1 MWKLSIEDDQANQTM
16 VDLVRDEYSVGRDV
30 ANTVRL
36 TERNISRKHAT
47 IRQINS
53 GWVVKD
59 SSSYN
64 GCFINGAR
72 VSGEQ
77 PLGHGDLLQL
87 GDYRLELIDD
97 TVVARPD
104 PDSKTATLPGRQ
116 SQTIRDL
123 PNRLVMI
130 LGPIVG
136 ASFPLL
142 DKRIVIGRGEDC
154 DLPVNDTSVSRV
166 HAEVHAIDGGKYEVV
181 DRDSSNGVRVNGVEL
196 KRSLLDAGDV
206 IELGD
211 VQLKFV
217 PAGQIYHAQDPPTAS
232 PRRHSLEPGVG
243 DRPTPPRTRSRSL
256 VIVAAVAVLAVVA
269 AIALRRTDNPLA
281 AGTPE
286 VNPAAR
292 ALDEAR
298 DLLAKGD
305 VEGALRKS
313 QEVPE
318 DSNLR
323 ESTVFKEIQTRWADG
338 VFEQASKEQDR
349 TRKRSLLDLI
359 AKSPDVGSMQRKRAA
374 NEITALD
381 SDSVG
386 IEQLPSADK
395 RPKTPDAP
403 APPAAPA
410 APAAPA
416 RPVAAAAPP
425 RENPTLAPPPPSAA
439 PKKKNEVK
447 GGLVRD
453 TPF

>member
-16 VDLVRDEYSVGRDV
+16 VDLVRDEYSIGRDV

-36 TERNISRKHAT
+36 TERNISRKHAM
-47 IRQINS
+47 IRQSGS

-59 SSSYN
+59 ASSYN
-64 GCFINGAR
+64 GCFVNGAR

-87 GDYRLELIDD
+87 GDYRLELVDD

-142 DKRIVIGRGEDC
+142 DKRVVIGRGEDC

-196 KRSLLDAGDV
+196 KRAILDAGDV

-217 PAGQIYHAQDPPTAS
+217 PAGQVYHAQEPLAAS

-243 DRPTPPRTRSRSL
+243 DKQAPPKARSRSL
-256 VIVAAVAVLAVVA
+256 VVVAAIAVLAVVA
-269 AIALRRTDNPLA
+269 AIALRRTEDPAA
-281 AGTPE
+281 AGAPE

-292 ALDEAR
+292 ALDEAK

-313 QEVPE
+313 QEIPE

-323 ESTVFKEIQTRWADG
+323 ESTVFKEVQTRWADG
-338 VFEQASKEQDR
+338 VFEQASKELDR

-386 IEQLPSADK
+386 IEELPSAEK
-395 RPKTPDAP
+395 KPKAPDAP
-403 APPAAPA
+403 PTTPP
-410 APAAPA
+410 
-416 RPVAAAAPP
+416 AAAAPVP
-425 RENPTLAPPPPSAA
+425 VRETSNAAPPPPSAA

>member
-1 MWKLSIEDDQANQTM
+1 MWKLSIEDDQANQTV
-16 VDLVRDEYSVGRDV
+16 VDLVRDEYTVGRDV
-30 ANTVRL
+30 SNTVRL

-47 IRQINS
+47 LKQGS
-53 GWVVKD
+53 GVWTVKD
-59 SSSYN
+59 QSSYN
-64 GCFINGAR
+64 GCFVNGAR
-72 VSGEQ
+72 VAGELQ
-77 PLGHGDLLQL
+77 LKHGDLVQL

-97 TVVARPD
+97 SIPTRPD

-130 LGPIVG
+130 LGPAIG

-142 DKRIVIGRGEDC
+142 DKRVVIGRGEDC

-166 HAEVHAIDGGKYEVV
+166 HAEIHTIEGGKYEVT

-196 KRSLLDAGDV
+196 KRAILDAGDV

-217 PAGQIYHAQDPPTAS
+217 PAGQVYLAQDPPAAG
-232 PRRHSLEPGVG
+232 PRRHSLEPGSS
-243 DRPTPPRTRSRSL
+243 DRQATPRGRSRSL
-256 VIVAAVAVLAVVA
+256 PLFIVGGVAVLAVVLA
-269 AIALRRTDNPLA
+269 VTLRRGEDTTPTSA
-281 AGTPE
+281 PE

-292 ALDEAR
+292 ALEEAK
-298 DLLAKGD
+298 DLMGKGD

-323 ESTVFKEIQTRWADG
+323 ESTIFKEIQAKWADT
-338 VFEQASKEQDR
+338 VFEQAQKETDR
-349 TRKRSLLDLI
+349 TRKRALLDLI

-374 NEITALD
+374 NEIATLD
-381 SDSVG
+381 ADSVG
-386 IEQLPSADK
+386 IDELPSAEHK
-395 RPKTPDAP
+395 PKDTPTAAAAAP
-403 APPAAPA
+403 APARDVAPPAAP
-410 APAAPA
+410 
-416 RPVAAAAPP
+416 
-425 RENPTLAPPPPSAA
+425 PSAAA
-439 PKKKNEVK
+439 PKKKQEPK